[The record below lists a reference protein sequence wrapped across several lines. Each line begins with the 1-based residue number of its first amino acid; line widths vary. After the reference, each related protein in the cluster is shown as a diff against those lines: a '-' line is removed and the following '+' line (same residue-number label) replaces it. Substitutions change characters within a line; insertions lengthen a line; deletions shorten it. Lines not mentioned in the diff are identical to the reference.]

1 MARKKGTLSKLL
13 GTKSEYKGEK
23 GRKRLIVKLVIYFI
37 VWAGLL
43 CSLVFSK
50 DIDRGMNKKDF
61 NFNES
66 ISAGE
71 YKVHFIDVGQGDSSL
86 IEFPDGKKMLID
98 TGEDSAENNLL
109 RYLDSVNIT
118 TIDYLV
124 LTHTDS
130 DHIGNAEAVLE
141 NYDVLTVYMPTV
153 YSTYDEENGFDT
165 DPDYTTKETKV
176 YSRVTEAVYKEGAT
190 VIRTFVGEDED
201 TPKTQPIVNE
211 EYNYRVDFYAPY
223 SETFSDSNDYSPVI
237 MVRFGDLDGKGEN
250 GANLTVDFMFVGDL
264 EEKGEEE
271 FLEENSSILTTGELD
286 CEILKV
292 GHHGSSTSSSEEFL
306 KVTCPEYAII
316 SCGKDNKYGHPHD
329 ETIAKLEQAFCSD
342 GTSHPQIMRTDELG
356 SIVFGE
362 GGTEPIAVQYN
373 YNYVSDTYL
382 QWKYFVIL
390 GGVILILMLVFIVKT
405 KKKED

>member
-201 TPKTQPIVNE
+201 TPKTQPIINE
-211 EYNYRVDFYAPY
+211 EYNYRVDFYAPF

-264 EEKGEEE
+264 EKKGEEE
-271 FLEENSSILTTGELD
+271 FALKPTGEEGVEQIRAILGLRD
-286 CEILKV
+286 LVTNVNMPNVGQAPNLPLGAVVETNASFTCGTVIPVNAGPIPMEIYPL
-292 GHHGSSTSSSEEFL
+292 
-306 KVTCPEYAII
+306 
-316 SCGKDNKYGHPHD
+316 
-329 ETIAKLEQAFCSD
+329 IAKICGNQE
-342 GTSHPQIMRTDELG
+342 I
-356 SIVFGE
+356 
-362 GGTEPIAVQYN
+362 
-373 YNYVSDTYL
+373 
-382 QWKYFVIL
+382 
-390 GGVILILMLVFIVKT
+390 IVKACFDRDLELAFSAFANDQLVRLPIDKARELFKEMVNNT
-405 KKKED
+405 KEYLTMYDVEGLK